1 MENEKVENQF
11 TNSTKT
17 NDFVNQSKKS
27 ENPTNL
33 NEKSDST
40 KFSTKDKKMKSRKF
54 IVWIVA
60 TIFELAFIVI
70 GLSLGKTELAQDF
83 IVWWGSISL
92 VYIGGNVAQ
101 KFAFEHKK

>member
-1 MENEKVENQF
+1 MEEEK
-11 TNSTKT
+11 T
-17 NDFVNQSKKS
+17 
-27 ENPTNL
+27 
-33 NEKSDST
+33 EKEEVPEEE
-40 KFSTKDKKMKSRKF
+40 KINKAKMKSRKF
-54 IVWIVA
+54 IVWVVA

-70 GLSLGKTELAQDF
+70 GLTLGKTELAQDF

>member
-17 NDFVNQSKKS
+17 NDFVNHS
-27 ENPTNL
+27 EKAN
-33 NEKSDST
+33 SSGDST

-60 TIFELAFIVI
+60 TIFELAFIMI

>member
-1 MENEKVENQF
+1 MEEEKTEKEEVPEEE
-11 TNSTKT
+11 KI
-17 NDFVNQSKKS
+17 SKA
-27 ENPTNL
+27 
-33 NEKSDST
+33 
-40 KFSTKDKKMKSRKF
+40 KMKSRKF
-54 IVWIVA
+54 IVWVVA

-70 GLSLGKTELAQDF
+70 GLTLGKTELAQDF

>member
-1 MENEKVENQF
+1 MENEKVENENQF
-11 TNSTKT
+11 ANSVK
-17 NDFVNQSKKS
+17 NSDFVNQS
-27 ENPTNL
+27 
-33 NEKSDST
+33 EKTESSSDST

-60 TIFELAFIVI
+60 TIFELFFIGI
-70 GLSLGKTELAQDF
+70 GLVLGKTELAQDF

-101 KFAFEHKK
+101 KFAFAEHKK

>member
-1 MENEKVENQF
+1 MGNENQL
-11 TNSTKT
+11 TNSTKRK
-17 NDFVNQSKKS
+17 DFVKQSEKS
-27 ENPTNL
+27 ENPINL
-33 NEKSDST
+33 NDST

-60 TIFELAFIVI
+60 TIFELAFCA
-70 GLSLGKTELAQDF
+70 LGFATKDTSLAQDF

>member
-17 NDFVNQSKKS
+17 NDFVNQSEKS
-27 ENPTNL
+27 EKPTNL
-33 NEKSDST
+33 NEST

-54 IVWIVA
+54 IVWVVA
-60 TIFELAFIVI
+60 TIFELAFILI
-70 GLSLGKTELAQDF
+70 GLILGKTDLAQDF